1 VFFHLQGQALEQ
13 AHGSLDLEDERTVIL
28 RNVGTNLYTKKDMD
42 LLNLMESHFSD
53 LED

>member
-1 VFFHLQGQALEQ
+1 MFFHLQGQALEQ
-13 AHGSLDLEDERTVIL
+13 AHGFLDLEDERTVIL
-28 RNVGTNLYTKKDMD
+28 RNVGTNLYTKKDKG